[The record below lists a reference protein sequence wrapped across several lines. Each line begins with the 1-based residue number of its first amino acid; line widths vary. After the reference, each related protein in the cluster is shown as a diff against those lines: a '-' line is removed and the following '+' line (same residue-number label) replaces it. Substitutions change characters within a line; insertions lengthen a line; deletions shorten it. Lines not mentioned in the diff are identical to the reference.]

1 MVKRKRHRVNKSR
14 ATGQTIGQPG
24 SSKSETETPLSASE
38 RMAVFREEIRMEK
51 SGLAEFVDS
60 LPFTLDDF
68 QHEALRC
75 VASGEN
81 TLVCAPTAAGKTI
94 VGEGAAFLALHAGRR
109 AFYTTPLKA
118 LSNQK
123 FREFQQTYGEER
135 VGLLTGDT
143 SLNSQADIVVMTT
156 EVLRNMLYAG
166 GNLDELDAVVLD
178 EAHYL
183 ADRFRGPVWEEVLI
197 QLPASVT
204 VVALSATISNA
215 QEFGRWIREVR
226 GSCQVVASNNRP
238 VPLYQHMIVGNSLY
252 DLYTDRA
259 GTSTDSHRTTASTH
273 RTAKNAVVAG
283 KLGYLN
289 PDLQKAVEQLHRRGN
304 SMHSRSRRHV
314 ARKIPAKFSRPRVLE
329 LLENADLLPAIEF
342 VFSRAGCDDAVFQIV
357 NAGITLTSEEEREQI
372 REAVD
377 AVLLSIPLADHQA
390 LNLHLWQIGLERGI
404 AAHHAGMLPILKE
417 TVEQLFSR
425 GLLKVVY
432 ATETLALGINMPAR
446 TVVLESLDKWNGSH
460 LARLQPGDFAQLT
473 GRAGR
478 RGIDVEG
485 HAVTLHRGVVQ
496 PDELAQLAAS
506 PPHPLASAFRPNY
519 NMAVNLLSRSTRPA
533 AVSTL
538 ESSFAQ
544 FQADESVVGLAS
556 KLRRAR
562 QEAEAVSHDLYC
574 SQGDAQEY
582 FQIRASLTRLEKDL
596 KQARTRGQREHYLE
610 RLHKLERGQII
621 SFRRGSKQ
629 QRAVVVAA
637 TKGLGIEGT
646 SVRVVLDSA
655 KAIHLDARDL
665 ITGLQVI
672 GTTRVPAAGGRR
684 NRDRQQLAAVVRR
697 AAENQYQQSKSG
709 KQKETQS
716 FQSRKET
723 ALQRQIAELEAQMRA
738 HPVHSCSDRELHAV
752 VGVRWM
758 RAVRQVQQIAERIE
772 QRTSTLAGE
781 FEKVC
786 QILSELGYLQDDVPT
801 ERGQMLRKIF
811 GERDLLV
818 AQCLA
823 DGIWGQLNAAE
834 FAAILSA
841 LVYEPRSEI
850 HSNPV
855 DTLPTD
861 NLKQAWQGTLATFER
876 LHAQEVKADLV
887 RLEEPCGNL
896 IRATYRW
903 AQGATLTRVLHDTG
917 LSGGDFVRW
926 VRQVID
932 LLEQLRRLNNPP
944 LAETAQNAQE
954 LVCRGIVEWI
964 DK

>member
-1 MVKRKRHRVNKSR
+1 MVKRKRHRVNKSDGM
-14 ATGQTIGQPG
+14 GQTAGQP
-24 SSKSETETPLSASE
+24 SSSNSETETPLTASE
-38 RMAVFREEIRMEK
+38 RMAVFREEMRLEK
-51 SGLAEFVDS
+51 SGLAKFVGS

-68 QHEALRC
+68 QREALRY
-75 VASGEN
+75 VARGEN

-94 VGEGAAFLALHAGRR
+94 VGEGAAFLALHTGRR

-143 SLNSQADIVVMTT
+143 SLNPQADIVVMTT

-166 GNLDELDAVVLD
+166 GNLDRLDAVVLD

-197 QLPASVT
+197 QLPAPVT

-226 GSCQVVASNNRP
+226 GNCQVVTSDNRP

-252 DLYTDRA
+252 DLYADRA
-259 GTSTDSHRTTASTH
+259 EVLADSRQPTVSTH
-273 RTAKNAVVAG
+273 RTGKNAVTVG

-289 PDLQKAVEQLHRRGN
+289 PDLQKAIKQPHRRGN
-304 SMHSRSRRHV
+304 SMHSRSRRRV

-390 LNLHLWQIGLERGI
+390 LKLHLWQIGLERGI

-417 TVEQLFSR
+417 TVERLFAR

-446 TVVLESLDKWNGSH
+446 TVVLESLDKWNGSN
-460 LARLQPGDFAQLT
+460 LARLHPGDFAQLT

-496 PDELAQLAAS
+496 PEELAQLAAS
-506 PPHPLASAFRPNY
+506 PPHPLTSAFRPNY

-556 KLRRAR
+556 KLRRAH
-562 QEAEAVSHDLYC
+562 QEAEAVGRDLVC
-574 SQGDAQEY
+574 SQGDAKDY
-582 FQIRASLTRLEKDL
+582 FQIRASLTRLEKNL
-596 KQARTRGQREHYLE
+596 KQARTQGQRDRYLE
-610 RLHKLERGQII
+610 MLPKLERGQII

-637 TKGLGIEGT
+637 TKGVGIGGS
-646 SVRVVLDSA
+646 SVRVVLDST
-655 KAIHLDARDL
+655 KAIHLDAHDL
-665 ITGLQVI
+665 IADLQVI
-672 GTTRVPAAGGRR
+672 GTTRVPSSGGRR
-684 NRDRQQLAAVVRR
+684 NRDRQQLAATARNST
-697 AAENQYQQSKSG
+697 ENQYRQSKSG
-709 KQKETQS
+709 KQRQIQH

-723 ALQRQIAELEAQMRA
+723 ALQQQIAELEAQMRA
-738 HPVHSCSDRELHAV
+738 HPVHSCPDRELHAV

-758 RAVRQVQQIAERIE
+758 KAVRQVQQIADRIE

-786 QILSELGYLQDDVPT
+786 QILTRLGYLQDDVPT
-801 ERGQMLRKIF
+801 ERGQILSKIF
-811 GERDLLV
+811 GERDLLA

-850 HSNPV
+850 HSDPM

-861 NLKQAWQGTLATFER
+861 NLKQAWRGTLATFER

-887 RLEEPCGNL
+887 RLEEPCGDL
-896 IRATYRW
+896 IRAIYRW
-903 AQGATLTRVLHDTG
+903 AQGVTLTRILHDTG

-926 VRQVID
+926 VKQVID
-932 LLEQLRRLNNPP
+932 LLEQLRRLGDSK
-944 LAETAQNAQE
+944 LAETAQAAQK
-954 LVCRGIVEWI
+954 LVCRGVVEWI